1 VNAKIYLFKMQLKSL
16 VAAALLTR
24 GITAAPA
31 SDVAAAGQTVLRF
44 GCSQIVVERL
54 DP

>member
-1 VNAKIYLFKMQLKSL
+1 MQLKSL
-16 VAAALLTR
+16 ISVALLARATVAA
-24 GITAAPA
+24 P
-31 SDVAAAGQTVLRF
+31 AAGQTVLRF

>member
-1 VNAKIYLFKMQLKSL
+1 MQLKSF
-16 VAAALLTR
+16 VAVALLTQGFR
-24 GITAAPA
+24 AA
-31 SDVAAAGQTVLRF
+31 QTVLRF